1 LSGLPSTQGIV
12 QNFDNTKNYAWQ
24 LFSGTSITG
33 FDPNDFVINTTSFTN
48 NNPIILGGS
57 FSVAQIGNEVVLQYT
72 AVPEPSSLVLVA
84 CLSLGAIAHRSRRSR
99 KDASE
104 DTLS

>member
-1 LSGLPSTQGIV
+1 
-12 QNFDNTKNYAWQ
+12 
-24 LFSGTSITG
+24 
-33 FDPNDFVINTTSFTN
+33 
-48 NNPIILGGS
+48 
-57 FSVAQIGNEVVLQYT
+57 VVLQYT

-99 KDASE
+99 KETSE